1 MPKILFVEFS
11 GAEHGVEAKV
21 GDSLM
26 QAATTNLVPGIIADC
41 GGNCACATC
50 HVYIGERWS
59 SRIAVPSKEEKE
71 MIECALHVTAES
83 RLSCQV
89 IVNDQLAGLVV
100 RLPESQT

>member
-11 GAEHGVEAKV
+11 GAKHEVEAKV

-26 QAATTNLVPGIIADC
+26 QSATINFVPGIIADC

-50 HVYIGERWS
+50 HVYIGEPWS
-59 SRIAVPSKEEKE
+59 SRIAAPSKEEKE
-71 MIECALHVTAES
+71 MIECALHVMAES

-89 IVNDQLAGLVV
+89 IVNDELAGMVV